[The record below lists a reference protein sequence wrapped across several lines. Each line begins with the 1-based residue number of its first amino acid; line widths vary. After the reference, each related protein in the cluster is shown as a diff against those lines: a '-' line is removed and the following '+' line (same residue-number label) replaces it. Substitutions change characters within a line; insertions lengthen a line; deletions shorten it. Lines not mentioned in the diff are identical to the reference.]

1 MAKYLIGE
9 VVKMTGVKAHVLR
22 SWESVIPGFSP
33 KKDYRGKRLYS
44 QRDIEL
50 IMRLKHLTQ
59 TQGMSIQEA
68 KKQIVLDAQV
78 REAEF
83 AALTT
88 LQDIRS
94 ELTMLYQMLK
104 KTGENYA
111 KSEKRRKDRTEMV

>member
-9 VVKMTGVKAHVLR
+9 VVKITGVKAHILR
-22 SWESVIPGFSP
+22 YWESAIPGFSP
-33 KKDYRGKRLYS
+33 KKNYRGKRLYS
-44 QRDIEL
+44 QRDVEL

-59 TQGMSIQEA
+59 VQGMSLSNA
-68 KKQIVLDAQV
+68 KKQIILDAQV

-88 LQDIRS
+88 IHDIRS

-111 KSEKRRKDRTEMV
+111 KSKDRHKDRT